1 MQVVG
6 IGPGALDLI
15 TPRALR
21 AIAEAQ
27 VVVGYKTYIELIDNL
42 LEDIEIISTG
52 MTKEIDRCKAAIDKT
67 LAGKRVVVVSSGD
80 PGVYGMAGL
89 ILELIEKEALG
100 AEIDLEIIPGVT
112 SANASA
118 ARLGAPLMHD
128 FAVVSLS
135 DLLTPWDVI
144 LERVRAAIAADYVLV
159 LYNPASHKR
168 TDQIIKVIDIVKEYR
183 LGSNPAGIVRNAER
197 AEEEII
203 ITDINHL
210 LDYKIDM
217 FSTIFIGNS
226 NTKILGDFM
235 VTPRGYSL

>member
-1 MQVVG
+1 MVG
-6 IGPGALDLI
+6 IGPGSKDLI
-15 TPRALR
+15 TPRALK
-21 AIAEAQ
+21 ALADAQ
-27 VVVGYKTYIELIDNL
+27 VVVGYKTYIDL
-42 LEDIEIISTG
+42 LGDLLNNIEIISTG
-52 MTKEIDRCKAAIDKT
+52 MTKEIQRCQAAIDET
-67 LAGKRVVVVSSGD
+67 LTGKRVVVISSGD

-89 ILELIEKEALG
+89 LLEMIEKEGLG
-100 AEIDLEIIPGVT
+100 SKIDIEIIPGIT

-144 LERVRAAIAADYVLV
+144 RERVRAAVAADYVLI

-168 TDQIIKVIDIVKEYR
+168 TSQIVKVIDIVKEYR

-197 AEEEII
+197 AEEEVI
-203 ITDINHL
+203 ITDIDHL
-210 LDYKIDM
+210 LDYRIDM
-217 FSTIFIGNS
+217 FSTVFIGNS
-226 NTKILGDFM
+226 NTKILGEFM

>member
-1 MQVVG
+1 LQVVG